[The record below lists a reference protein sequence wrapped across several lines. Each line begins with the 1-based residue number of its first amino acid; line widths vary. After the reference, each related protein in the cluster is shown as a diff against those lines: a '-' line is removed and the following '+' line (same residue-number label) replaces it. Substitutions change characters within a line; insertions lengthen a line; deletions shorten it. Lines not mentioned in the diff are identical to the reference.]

1 MNENPWLGYR
11 NRPKRIKKYNYW
23 YSFFKRVYNYE
34 TWRLC
39 VHTCNL
45 QHTGSVDCNSLLDH
59 RSRCE
64 KIHNALDSGIYNEDN
79 LYAIRREAIPWGL
92 TSIYSYSQLK
102 SRIYHIVKCQGCTVK
117 QSPLPLFHCW
127 TQTYMY
133 LVCLINYPPPPHPF
147 LSLWAVHLEKWEIKL
162 CLYSQRTANDS
173 CFFFYMY

>member
-1 MNENPWLGYR
+1 MKTLGLG
-11 NRPKRIKKYNYW
+11 IGTDQTDKKIQPLIQ
-23 YSFFKRVYNYE
+23 FFKRVYNYE
-34 TWRLC
+34 IWRLC

-45 QHTGSVDCNSLLDH
+45 QHTGFVDCNSLLDH

-64 KIHNALDSGIYNEDN
+64 NIHNALDSGIYNEDN

-117 QSPLPLFHCW
+117 QSPLTLFHCW

-133 LVCLINYPPPPHPF
+133 LVCLINYPPTPF
-147 LSLWAVHLEKWEIKL
+147 FHCE
-162 CLYSQRTANDS
+162 LYI
-173 CFFFYMY
+173 